1 MATRRKASPI
11 YSLPAA
17 NQKTELELRRERIA
31 LEEKEKGESE
41 SQEAIAA
48 ELKARQ
54 EAVSKEEAE
63 RRFADRFDLVALI
76 QKDPSVFPIQI
87 SLWNILIEMVQPP
100 LKMGIFHKTDEMLK
114 AEQWFSVIGRVI
126 LCGPSALE
134 GKTESGILLSNFT
147 RGITDPAALV
157 GKYVIHQRHVGADI
171 WFAPMPGKRLK
182 IISATEILA
191 VTDNPTMF
199 MRP

>member
-1 MATRRKASPI
+1 MATKKRL

-17 NQKTELELRRERIA
+17 NQKTELELRRE
-31 LEEKEKGESE
+31 
-41 SQEAIAA
+41 AA
-48 ELKARQ
+48 ARQ
-54 EAVSKEEAE
+54 EAEREESESAEAVAAELRARQEAISKEESE
-63 RRFADRFDLVALI
+63 RRFAARFDLVELI
-76 QKDPSVFPIQI
+76 EADPAVFPLEI

-100 LKMGIFHKTDEMLK
+100 LKMGILHKTDAQIQ

-134 GKTESGILLSNFT
+134 GKTASGIELSRFT
-147 RGITDPAALV
+147 AGIKDPAALI

-182 IISATEILA
+182 VISATEILG

-199 MRP
+199 IKP